1 MPVELPLILL
11 NNSQYTSLHIG
22 LEIVLNEVNGLFI
35 VDTGATNSILDLG
48 RMERFHIS
56 RDRLKP
62 FDEKAVGL
70 GSAIEN
76 NYICKI
82 QSLQFGEIELKNLP
96 LVLMDLNNVQSVYRE
111 MGMDPIDGIIGS
123 DLLLTLNA
131 NISFRK
137 KTIKFYQP
145 SKSILKFMQMV
156 ID

>member
-1 MPVELPLILL
+1 MPVEIPLVIL
-11 NNSQYTSLHIG
+11 NNAQYTSLHIG
-22 LEIVLNEVNGLFI
+22 IEIMLNDVKGLFI

-48 RMERFHIS
+48 RMDRFNIP
-56 RDRLKP
+56 REKLKS

-76 NYICKI
+76 NFISKI
-82 QSLQFGEIELKNLP
+82 QSLCFGEIELRNLP
-96 LVLMDLNNVQSVYRE
+96 MVLMNLDNVQSVYRE